1 MGEKMRRKKK
11 IKLNT
16 WQGILSLIIII
27 IIAIFGYIS
36 SETENASNVNS
47 DNITNIVDNSIK
59 TSFDLTSIP
68 EYSGEAYVIINNN
81 KPQFTQEDYSKGE
94 FEIYS
99 ELDSLGRC
107 GVAFANISKKTMP
120 SENDE
125 RGDISS
131 VTPSG
136 WKQKKYDTGY
146 LYHRCHLIGYQLS
159 NENANEKNLITG
171 TEYLNIEG
179 MLPFENK
186 IAEYIDLNPNNHVLY
201 RVTPIFSGNNLI
213 ASGVQLEAYS
223 IEDNGEGVS
232 FNVYCYNVQPGIT
245 INYQTGES
253 LERSQ

>member
-47 DNITNIVDNSIK
+47 ENITNIVDNSIK

-99 ELDSLGRC
+99 ELDSLGR
-107 GVAFANISKKTMP
+107 
-120 SENDE
+120 
-125 RGDISS
+125 
-131 VTPSG
+131 
-136 WKQKKYDTGY
+136 
-146 LYHRCHLIGYQLS
+146 
-159 NENANEKNLITG
+159 
-171 TEYLNIEG
+171 
-179 MLPFENK
+179 
-186 IAEYIDLNPNNHVLY
+186 
-201 RVTPIFSGNNLI
+201 
-213 ASGVQLEAYS
+213 
-223 IEDNGEGVS
+223 
-232 FNVYCYNVQPGIT
+232 
-245 INYQTGES
+245 
-253 LERSQ
+253 